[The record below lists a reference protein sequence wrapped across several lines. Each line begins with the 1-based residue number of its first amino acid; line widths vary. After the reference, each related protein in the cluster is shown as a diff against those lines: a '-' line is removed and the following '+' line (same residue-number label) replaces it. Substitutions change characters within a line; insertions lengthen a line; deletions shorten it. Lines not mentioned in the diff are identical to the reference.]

1 MQEEY
6 KIGSRPLILF
16 DLNGV
21 LVHHHFNGVSHSHT
35 LRPGLEALLLLKNKY
50 DLGIYSSATEKTV
63 RFAMKKIDGSLAYEK
78 KELKH
83 DSRSIFDVILHR
95 KHCELASDL
104 GISRDDGKPWDTVK
118 PLAKYFEDLNKV
130 VLIDDSS
137 HKSIPGEEK
146 QMVVIPSWDDDQ
158 SKPIDTALQTLV
170 DCFLLDSK
178 PSLRFQEIVELTR
191 KELLH
196 PSEEY
201 KEDAQTSSIEELEVF
216 EDRGRAEKNPPLT
229 DAQCS
234 VTPVE
239 NIQRKKY
246 TALHHELE
254 MFARLASP
262 SQDELDAIQDVVT
275 QIDAITQKLWPKAR
289 AMIFGSQATGLA
301 LPGADVDIAIIGI
314 GPDMK
319 SASSGYNTGEKGKV
333 KSLLL
338 NLVSQLLKADIVKG
352 DAEIINARIPIV
364 KFNARTRHPN
374 HFIPIDI
381 SIGTK
386 NGITAVDFLR
396 RNIEQIPPLRPIA
409 LFVKALLR
417 EKCLNEVFTGGLG
430 SYAILNI
437 IIAYLQSKH
446 GYKVAM
452 DVDDSSTK
460 GIRKYWK
467 KIKKKIVNT
476 LSVKEPFA
484 LNNEATI
491 EFIRGLGQRSISAEA
506 SLDTDLGILL
516 WDFLDYF
523 GSKFNYYKDALSVL
537 QGGVVEKGRWR
548 QPKKPWLLAV
558 EDPQDPGREICGGSF
573 QIQEIKGEFAKL
585 AAALAEACEV
595 DKIVEID
602 NFGPSQ
608 DLKRS
613 LLSSI
618 IDIDAALGRD
628 HKACRSRELIER
640 QKRKRQP
647 ASKGKNLTRVSKATI
662 GSHLKGSKKLKNALN
677 KGIKKKKQPQKEKGT
692 RRGSKGARAV
702 EAQWRNSKGQHFQYV
717 LLCFLNAKIGALEG
731 MISN

>member
-1 MQEEY
+1 
-6 KIGSRPLILF
+6 
-16 DLNGV
+16 
-21 LVHHHFNGVSHSHT
+21 
-35 LRPGLEALLLLKNKY
+35 LRPGLQALLLLKNKY

-63 RFAMKKIDGSLAYEK
+63 RFAMKKIDGSLAGEN

-104 GISRDDGKPWDTVK
+104 GISRADGKPWDTVK
-118 PLAKYFEDLNKV
+118 PLAKYFEDLTKV
-130 VLIDDSS
+130 ALIDDSS

-158 SKPIDTALQTLV
+158 SKPNDTALQTLV
-170 DCFLLDSK
+170 DCLLSDSK
-178 PSLRFQEIVELTR
+178 PSLPFQEIVELTR
-191 KELLH
+191 RELMH
-196 PSEEY
+196 PSEQY
-201 KEDAQTSSIEELEVF
+201 KEDVQTSSIEELEVF

-229 DAQCS
+229 DAPCS
-234 VTPVE
+234 VTPVSDHPVDK
-239 NIQRKKY
+239 IQRNKY
-246 TALHHELE
+246 TALHRELE

-275 QIDAITQKLWPKAR
+275 RIDVITQKLWPKAR
-289 AMIFGSQATGLA
+289 AMIFGSQASGLA

-314 GPDMK
+314 GPNMK
-319 SASSGYNTGEKGKV
+319 SASSGYNTVEKGKV

-338 NLVSQLLKADIVKG
+338 NLVSQLLKADLVKG

-364 KFNARTRHPN
+364 KFNARTQRPN

-396 RNIEQIPPLRPIA
+396 RNIKEIPPLRPIA

-467 KIKKKIVNT
+467 KIKKKIINT
-476 LSVKEPFA
+476 LSVKEPFS

-573 QIQEIKGEFAKL
+573 QIQEIKGEFARL

-602 NFGPSQ
+602 TFGPSQ
-608 DLKRS
+608 DLRRS

-628 HKACRSRELIER
+628 YKACRSRELIER
-640 QKRKRQP
+640 QKRERQP

-662 GSHLKGSKKLKNALN
+662 GSHLKGSKKGKNALN

-717 LLCFLNAKIGALEG
+717 PLWFLNPKICELEN
-731 MISN
+731 II

>member
-1 MQEEY
+1 
-6 KIGSRPLILF
+6 
-16 DLNGV
+16 V

-35 LRPGLEALLLLKNKY
+35 LRPGLQALLLLKNKY

-63 RFAMKKIDGSLAYEK
+63 RYALKKIDGSLTAEK
-78 KELKH
+78 RELKH
-83 DSRSIFDVILHR
+83 DSTSIFDVILHR

-104 GISRDDGKPWDTVK
+104 GISRPDGKPWDTVK
-118 PLAKYFEDLNKV
+118 PLAKYFEDLTKV

-158 SKPIDTALQTLV
+158 SKPKDTALQTLV
-170 DCFLLDSK
+170 DCLLSSNK
-178 PSLRFQEIVELTR
+178 PNLNFQNIIELTK
-191 KELLH
+191 KELMS
-196 PSEEY
+196 SEEY
-201 KEDAQTSSIEELEVF
+201 NEDAPTPSDEELEVY
-216 EDRGRAEKNPPLT
+216 EDRGTSTGRIEVNSTHDAPSSITPVSHHPEKNK
-229 DAQCS
+229 QK
-234 VTPVE
+234 VT
-239 NIQRKKY
+239 Y
-246 TALHHELE
+246 TALHYELE

-262 SQDELDAIQDVVT
+262 SQEELCAIQDVVI
-275 QIDAITQKLWPKAR
+275 QIDIITQKLWPKAR
-289 AMIFGSQATGLA
+289 AMIFGSQAAGLA

-319 SASSGYNTGEKGKV
+319 SASSGYSVGQKGKV

-338 NLVSQLLKADIVKG
+338 NLVSQLLKADLVKG

-364 KFNARTRHPN
+364 KFNARTSRPN
-374 HFIPIDI
+374 HFIAIDI

-396 RNIEQIPPLRPIA
+396 RNIEQIPPLRPIS

-430 SYAILNI
+430 SYAILNTI
-437 IIAYLQSKH
+437 LAYLQSKH

-452 DVDDSSTK
+452 DLDDSSTN

-491 EFIRGLGQRSISAEA
+491 EFIKGLSQQSISAET
-506 SLDTDLGILL
+506 SLDTDLGVLL

-523 GSKFNYYKDALSVL
+523 GSKFNYYEDALSVL
-537 QGGVVEKGRWR
+537 QGGVVDKGKWR

-573 QIQEIKGEFAKL
+573 QIQEIKGEFAKI
-585 AAALAEACEV
+585 AASLAEACEV

-613 LLSSI
+613 LISRIL
-618 IDIDAALGRD
+618 DIDAALGRD
-628 HKACRSRELIER
+628 YKACRSRELIER
-640 QKRKRQP
+640 QKKERQP
-647 ASKGKNLTRVSKATI
+647 ASKGKNLTRVSKSNI
-662 GSHLKGSKKLKNALN
+662 GFHLKGPRKGKGDLN
-677 KGIKKKKQPQKEKGT
+677 KGIKKKKQPQKEKMT
-692 RRGSKGARAV
+692 ARRGSKGARAV

-717 LLCFLNAKIGALEG
+717 LLSFF
-731 MISN
+731 